1 MVEYIVGPV
10 LAVLISM
17 KFTDYKA
24 KKQEEASKA
33 YLQQV
38 ELVEKKVNNVDEE
51 ILKKVLVTI
60 TPVAKAVKQ
69 LQESIGVRWV

>member
-1 MVEYIVGPV
+1 MVEYVVGPV

-24 KKQEEASKA
+24 KKQEEAAKA

-38 ELVEKKVNNVDEE
+38 ELVEKKVNSVDEE
-51 ILKKVLVTI
+51 LLKKMLVTI

-69 LQESIGVRWV
+69 LQESIGVQ

>member
-1 MVEYIVGPV
+1 
-10 LAVLISM
+10 M

-24 KKQEEASKA
+24 KKQQEEAKA

-38 ELVEKKVNNVDEE
+38 ELVDKKISVDEE
-51 ILKKVLVTI
+51 ILKKMLVTI

-69 LQESIGVRWV
+69 LQESIGVQ

>member
-1 MVEYIVGPV
+1 MEYVVGPV

-24 KKQEEASKA
+24 KKQQEEAKA
-33 YLQQV
+33 YLEQI
-38 ELVEKKVNNVDEE
+38 ELIDKKIGAVDQE
-51 ILKKVLVTI
+51 ILKKMLVTI

-69 LQESIGVRWV
+69 LQESIGVQ